1 MSPTENFVA
10 YVTLRLLLL
19 DSTVRRVGLAQRN
32 DQYALLGSPQS
43 RPSPSPNPTRESG
56 RRHGR
61 PLGMSRREW
70 GGRRPYPEAGTGE
83 EGGRQA
89 RGRRRPAAGPA
100 VARVEAGGRPAPVG
114 GRTALAAATRERDTG
129 EPPSRERG
137 GGSAGL
143 PQRAG

>member
-19 DSTVRRVGLAQRN
+19 DSTVRRVDLAQRN
-32 DQYALLGSPQS
+32 DQYALLRSPQS

-100 VARVEAGGRPAPVG
+100 VARVEAGGSPAH
-114 GRTALAAATRERDTG
+114 
-129 EPPSRERG
+129 
-137 GGSAGL
+137 
-143 PQRAG
+143 